1 MCAVCEMRQLGTGM
15 RRLRRL
21 VLVAVVGAGVIG
33 AAQGDAVHQQMARA
47 APHAAIGGAPTP
59 AAG

>member
-1 MCAVCEMRQLGTGM
+1 MCAVCEMRQLGTRM

-33 AAQGDAVHQQMARA
+33 AAQGDAVNKRIPA
-47 APHAAIGGAPTP
+47 AAAIAGAPAP